1 MDNSKYHY
9 LYIVHNGKRKKE
21 SAVFNSPPTEEFL
34 IGAEWASKA
43 LIPDSKLV
51 LELNVDGDENLE
63 VEKEV
68 EFHGHLAEPPKPE
81 PRSIYDVMDSFASC
95 EPPATKSKLF
105 GDLVEQDI
113 LDDFLASDTT
123 KLASQAKELQI
134 ERAIKEG
141 KKSKTASAIDNITG
155 GV

>member
-21 SAVFNSPPTEEFL
+21 SAIFSSPPTEEFL

-51 LELNVDGDENLE
+51 LELNVEGDESLE
-63 VEKEV
+63 VEEEV

-81 PRSIYDVMDSFASC
+81 PQSIYDGGYHNHHDIKKPKSIYDVLEDQVEMNNLA
-95 EPPATKSKLF
+95 KQSK
-105 GDLVEQDI
+105 D
-113 LDDFLASDTT
+113 
-123 KLASQAKELQI
+123 LQI

-141 KKSKTASAIDNITG
+141 KKSKTANAIDNITG